1 MRRDWNDDEI
11 MYLYRAVKTETVGE
25 AAAHLNRTINSVQSK
40 VYKLGIKFKHQG
52 TSYNQTSDKGRTWTF
67 QEEIELLGLLEKM
80 TLPKIAEEL
89 GRPYWSVVSKSQR
102 MNATRGQGVYTI
114 EGIARLLQVGG
125 TTVRRHMRL
134 LNIQRTGG
142 YIRDERYIS
151 MIAQSLIDGNDARL
165 KPSIVH
171 LRNIVR
177 GEWSKAA

>member
-1 MRRDWNDDEI
+1 MRRNWETEEVQ
-11 MYLYRAVKTETVGE
+11 YLYRVVKTATVEE
-25 AAAHLNRTINSVQSK
+25 AAKHLGRTTFSVQSK
-40 VYKLGIKFKHQG
+40 VYTLGIKFKHK
-52 TSYNQTSDKGRTWTF
+52 SKSHNQASDKGRTWTF

-80 TLPKIAEEL
+80 TLPKVAEEL

-102 MNATRGQGVYTI
+102 MKATRGQGAYTV

-165 KPSIVH
+165 KPSILH
-171 LRNIVR
+171 LRRIVQ
-177 GEWSKAA
+177 GEWSRAA